1 MGRLSKPDPL
11 KVVVYLFNAG
21 RYRSFTPREYG
32 WPNNLR
38 AILYLW
44 VDDPAPFAG
53 PVFLYTVV
61 NVPMLHF
68 GAPVA

>member
-44 VDDPAPFAG
+44 IDDPAP
-53 PVFLYTVV
+53 
-61 NVPMLHF
+61 
-68 GAPVA
+68 